1 MNRLFE
7 VLTENNYTIS
17 SCESYT
23 GGSFASELTNIP
35 GASNIFKGSIVSYA
49 NEIKQNVV
57 KVDEKVLNTDG
68 AVSYECA
75 YQMAKNTQKMMNT
88 DICVSFTGNA
98 GPATMEDKDCGLV
111 YIGLAFFD
119 EVVVY
124 KLNLTGSRLDIKNK
138 SISFIIDRILK
149 KIEEKL
155 QNNSIT
161 L

>member
-1 MNRLFE
+1 MNRLFDI
-7 VLTENNYTIS
+7 LTENNYTIS

-35 GASNIFKGSIVSYA
+35 GASNIFKGSIVCYA
-49 NEIKQNVV
+49 NEVKQNVV
-57 KVDEKVLNTDG
+57 NVEENVLNTDG

-75 YQMAKNTQKMMNT
+75 YQMAKNTKKMMNT

-98 GPATMEDKDCGLV
+98 GPQTMENKDCGLV

-119 EVVVY
+119 EVIVY
-124 KLNLTGSRLDIKNK
+124 KLNLSGSRIEIKNK
-138 SISFIIDRILK
+138 SISFIIDRILQ
-149 KIEEKL
+149 KIKEKL